1 MRTAIGLRSKAMA
14 VHHLQKHGSFCHFVA
29 GSCAVLYTE
38 FTRETMRLHPPEES
52 NLRWDRDLP
61 PALGTGT
68 WGPYIAKIRTAKRVW
83 KEKALQFTHPGEKTG
98 RVQLLD
104 VLHSLDFTGSS
115 KPNNVHSFF
124 LARVGPRQLD
134 ILGIATLCFF
144 LNVLPSLLGTPSYWF
159 SWSKK
164 SALSPCSGPI
174 SPI

>member
-61 PALGTGT
+61 PALCTGT

-104 VLHSLDFTGSS
+104 GYIPWILLVALSRTTSTVSFWRESAQGNLTFWELLHSVFLERFTE
-115 KPNNVHSFF
+115 
-124 LARVGPRQLD
+124 LARY
-134 ILGIATLCFF
+134 T
-144 LNVLPSLLGTPSYWF
+144 
-159 SWSKK
+159 
-164 SALSPCSGPI
+164 
-174 SPI
+174 